1 MNKNHL
7 PLLCM
12 LGVIA
17 SCTVY
22 ESEEL
27 ENGMIQS
34 DNIVLSDMEL
44 IASMGYD
51 TTDVKTFEDSY
62 LVSGGYVF
70 FKDALEEYREM
81 PKTKLNAYSSKLPL
95 IGQKIHLTVEADM
108 SDLNYNEDYVR
119 TAIEQWNSLPDCNIM
134 FSSNITTQPEEYETQ
149 ARLEIRP
156 EPFSLQCNEMITVA
170 PLGVAGNAGI
180 VAIKTS
186 DRWWKAISDEQR
198 RYAIMHALGHLIGLK
213 DADETDDKV
222 EGTYPWNDLFSIMK
236 PSDEITSATASSY
249 WSGFSV
255 DDRNDIA
262 MMYPLI
268 PDSMSLTVSPESSAL
283 YVATKYE
290 FSATYECAKAL
301 PNATYK
307 LTIDYDDS
315 SIDDIEKTSSNGKF
329 EVELDEPGSFT
340 AKVVLYGK
348 DGKER
353 ASTEADYTV
362 VSDEIIYPSINR
374 IELGKPC
381 RFTWEYNNPAYPDA
395 HIEYSAKELYFDG
408 GSSRNVTIR
417 EISNNETDITF
428 HDYGKYEITA
438 SVVDGPSSL
447 EDRVFT
453 VLKLFRPDL
462 AVIPDESIRDGS
474 SIYAA
479 SGYRD
484 LPEDTT
490 ATGEYTHAVLNY
502 YMTMGDKPQL
512 DERVYVEY
520 ALKYWQNTNRNP
532 LFALHYLF
540 IDHASSL
547 TFQKGDSNRYDFES
561 VKWIEHPD
569 SARVGIYEITSIYPF
584 YAAEYP
590 PEDYI
595 KLNK

>member
-1 MNKNHL
+1 
-7 PLLCM
+7 
-12 LGVIA
+12 
-17 SCTVY
+17 
-22 ESEEL
+22 
-27 ENGMIQS
+27 
-34 DNIVLSDMEL
+34 
-44 IASMGYD
+44 
-51 TTDVKTFEDSY
+51 
-62 LVSGGYVF
+62 
-70 FKDALEEYREM
+70 
-81 PKTKLNAYSSKLPL
+81 
-95 IGQKIHLTVEADM
+95 
-108 SDLNYNEDYVR
+108 
-119 TAIEQWNSLPDCNIM
+119 
-134 FSSNITTQPEEYETQ
+134 
-149 ARLEIRP
+149 
-156 EPFSLQCNEMITVA
+156 
-170 PLGVAGNAGI
+170 
-180 VAIKTS
+180 
-186 DRWWKAISDEQR
+186 
-198 RYAIMHALGHLIGLK
+198 
-213 DADETDDKV
+213 
-222 EGTYPWNDLFSIMK
+222 
-236 PSDEITSATASSY
+236 
-249 WSGFSV
+249 
-255 DDRNDIA
+255 
-262 MMYPLI
+262 
-268 PDSMSLTVSPESSAL
+268 MSLTVSPESSAL
-283 YVATKYE
+283 YVATEYE

-408 GSSRNVTIR
+408 GSSRNVTIS
-417 EISNNETDITF
+417 EISNKETDITF